1 MRSYQTNAFE
11 VTFNGD
17 LISVDVTW
25 DALTNYIIAKY
36 KPVHHYVNNDETF
49 FTMNMMNIDI
59 DEFCDDMDYF
69 NNIVDDSDEDLLTKI
84 NSLLAIAS
92 TAVRKNVYDQLG
104 QISKDVR
111 VSGVPEQP
119 HVQKEQP
126 EVPKSG
132 SGKRIDSILF

>member
-1 MRSYQTNAFE
+1 MRSYQTNSFE

-25 DALTNYIIAKY
+25 DTLTNYIVAKY
-36 KPVHHYVNNDETF
+36 KPVHHYTNNDETF

-69 NNIVDDSDEDLLTKI
+69 NNIVDDSDEDLTTKI

-92 TAVRKNVYDQLG
+92 TTVRKNVYDYLG
-104 QISKDVR
+104 KISKDVR
-111 VSGVPEQP
+111 VSGVPEQS

-132 SGKRIDSILF
+132 SGKRIDNSLF